1 MVILTGD
8 THGEFDRIEEFTAEY
23 ETMVED
29 IMVILGDAGINY
41 YLNDRDT
48 ALKVRLSRLP
58 ITLFCVHGNHEQR
71 PEEIAGYEE
80 IEWHG
85 GLVWQEP
92 EYPNLLFARDGEIYE
107 FGSKK
112 AIVIGGAY
120 SVDKFSRLA
129 SGAPWFDNEQPDDV
143 IRERVENAL
152 ERCHW
157 RVDYVFSHTVPLRE
171 MPRHSF
177 LPGLDQSQVDNFTE
191 KWLQIIED
199 RLDYDGWYA
208 GHFHVTENVGK
219 IRLLFEDY
227 EELEV

>member
-1 MVILTGD
+1 MK
-8 THGEFDRIEEFTAEY
+8 A
-23 ETMVED
+23 
-29 IMVILGDAGINY
+29 
-41 YLNDRDT
+41 
-48 ALKVRLSRLP
+48 RLSRLP
-58 ITLFCVHGNHEQR
+58 ITLFCIHGNHEQR
-71 PEEIAGYEE
+71 PEEITGYEE

-92 EYPNLLFARDGEIYE
+92 ECPNLLFACDGEIYE

-112 AIVIGGAY
+112 ALVIGGAY

-143 IRERVENAL
+143 TRERVENAL
-152 ERCHW
+152 ERRHW
-157 RVDYVFSHTVPLRE
+157 RVNYVFSHTVPLHA
-171 MPRHSF
+171 MPRHAF

-208 GHFHVTENVGK
+208 GHFHVTESLGN
-219 IRLLFEDY
+219 ICLLFEDY